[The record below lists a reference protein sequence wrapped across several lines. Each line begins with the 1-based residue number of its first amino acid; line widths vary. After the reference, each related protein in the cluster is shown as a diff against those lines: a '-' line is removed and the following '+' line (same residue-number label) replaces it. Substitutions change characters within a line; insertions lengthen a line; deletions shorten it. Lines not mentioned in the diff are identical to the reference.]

1 MEYSQSIV
9 YTEALVNK
17 APLGL
22 YNWNL
27 LFAFE
32 NSTHYNATI
41 NLGLYVN
48 GRLRALDARDDG
60 SNPSNP
66 VGSEGDWKATHPYKW
81 GDVGSIPTISL
92 VEKISYPAS

>member
-1 MEYSQSIV
+1 MFY
-9 YTEALVNK
+9 YLYLKFLHTERK
-17 APLGL
+17 
-22 YNWNL
+22 
-27 LFAFE
+27 
-32 NSTHYNATI
+32 
-41 NLGLYVN
+41 LGLYVN

-92 VEKISYPAS
+92 DQKNSYPAS